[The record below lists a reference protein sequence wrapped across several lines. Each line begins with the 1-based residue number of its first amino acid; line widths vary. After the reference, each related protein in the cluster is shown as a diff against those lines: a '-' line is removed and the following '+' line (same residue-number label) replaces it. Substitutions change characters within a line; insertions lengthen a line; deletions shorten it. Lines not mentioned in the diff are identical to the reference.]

1 MKKRIMIGGFGGQ
14 GVMLAGQVL
23 CYSAMEANKAGV
35 TFFPSYGTEQRGG
48 TANCFVVISDDP
60 VGAPIPQEV
69 DDFIAFNDA
78 ALAKFEGKVCPGGSI
93 FLNSSVVKGEP
104 ERSDIQVVKVPA
116 TEIAVGLGSAR
127 SQNLVMLGAYLGYTR
142 LVDMDSAQ
150 TIVEKKLGKK
160 RPQMVPINRQALSE
174 GYEIGNR
181 ALLETERGRGR

>member
-23 CYSAMEANKAGV
+23 CYSAMEANKGGV

-48 TANCFVVISDDP
+48 TANCFVVISDDM

-78 ALAKFEGKVCPGGSI
+78 ALAKFEGRVCAGGCI
-93 FLNSSVVKGEP
+93 FLNSSVVQGEP
-104 ERSDIQVVKVPA
+104 KRNDIQVVKVPA

-127 SQNLVMLGAYLGYTR
+127 SQNLVMLGAYLGYTD

-150 TIVEKKLGKK
+150 TIVEKKLGGK
-160 RPQMVPINRQALSE
+160 RPQMIPINRQALLE
-174 GYEIGNR
+174 GYAIGKK
-181 ALLETERGRGR
+181 ALEKSGR